1 MFSAKYAHYFQKK
14 SIFVYNFKCAMKKTL
29 FLFLLILHF
38 WSLWGNGYYC
48 KTIGLKEKLSLAAV
62 TDVTYDGNGGLWIGT
77 RFGLNQYRNGKIQ
90 TFLDDG
96 RGKIQGNYIN
106 LVHMD
111 TWGNLWTSTDK
122 GLFLYDK
129 SSDSFQL
136 LSEEPVTCAV
146 DDGEGI
152 WFGAHFGL
160 KYYSSKDK
168 TLTSHDSEIYTDY
181 QALYLYQGKILSLD
195 KKEGLLWGEEALPLP
210 ELSGSM
216 IMASA
221 LHEDKLYLSL
231 LNDGLVVYD
240 LALRHTVLTLKSG
253 EHGFPYAPL
262 LALLVLDN
270 ELWMGFDG
278 AGILSLDLENY
289 QWKSIEKSPVN
300 DGERIPLSVT
310 KLYEDPLG
318 NVWIGSVRS
327 GLIGLKWSPV
337 KSFNLTSIY
346 PTAENVIIDVFS
358 SSDGYIYL
366 GTDGSGICRYSPQTG
381 ISLAPRME
389 GIKVTS
395 VADFDEKTLL
405 IATYNLGFFLVDRV
419 TGARRPF
426 TLVDRNTNAAEC
438 FNSNAPTIYNL
449 ENGNLLLLAVH
460 PYEYNPST
468 RKFLS
473 FMDDTEGLATEI
485 VPIGPGNGTFYAYS
499 SDGLF
504 SLDLSEHRVSRIYAP
519 DLETGSLNTAVFH
532 GGHIWFGTNYGLFTF
547 DPRNST
553 VLKLDSG
560 LFSRVSR
567 LQSNGTDNLWIA
579 ADNTL
584 FLRRNSVVEMTGENR
599 GVPANEILSST
610 CTPDGT
616 IYLGGTAGVVEIGAD
631 CYFSEDKDKIVELRD
646 AASDELVLPHNYSS
660 LSISVNLA
668 GADPFER
675 ILYRYHLMGASEMT
689 TETFEDSIPLP
700 ALKPGNYK
708 LEVSYLRSDGTWSEA
723 QQVSSIRVKYPWFL
737 SMPMILI
744 YILLGMTL
752 IAISVDRLSRSRLK
766 ALEAELLAKNR
777 AFIGKID
784 EYIDQHLGNPQLNV
798 AQIAEHM
805 AMSRATLYHKI
816 HSAYGKG
823 VAEIVEE
830 RRMAKAEE
838 LLRSSSLS
846 VLDISEK
853 VGYSTSRYFSTRFKQ
868 IHDGVTPLKYRQAN
882 Q

>member
-1 MFSAKYAHYFQKK
+1 
-14 SIFVYNFKCAMKKTL
+14 MKKIL
-29 FLFLLILHF
+29 ISFILLVQF
-38 WSLWGNGYYC
+38 WSLWADGYYC
-48 KTIGLKEKLSLAAV
+48 KTIGLKERLSLAAV
-62 TDVTYDGNGGLWIGT
+62 TDVTYDGKGGLWIGT
-77 RFGLNQYRNGKIQ
+77 RFGLNQYRNGRIQ
-90 TFLDDG
+90 TYLDDG
-96 RGKIQGNYIN
+96 RGRIQGNYVN
-106 LVHMD
+106 LVHLD

-136 LSEEPVTCAV
+136 LSEDPVTCAV
-146 DDGEGI
+146 DDEDGV

-160 KYYSSKDK
+160 KHYSGRNK
-168 TLTSHDSEIYTDY
+168 TLSSSDSEIYTDY
-181 QALYLYQGKILSLD
+181 QALYQYQGKLLSLD
-195 KKEGLLWGEEALPLP
+195 KKEGLVWGGEALPLP
-210 ELSGSM
+210 ELGGSM

-231 LNDGLVVYD
+231 LNDGLIVYD
-240 LALRHTVLTLKSG
+240 LTLRQIVFSLKSG
-253 EHGFPYAPL
+253 QQGFPYAPL
-262 LALLVLDN
+262 LALLVMDD

-278 AGILSLDLENY
+278 AGILSLSLDNY

-300 DGERIPLSVT
+300 NGERIPLSVT
-310 KLYEDPLG
+310 KLYKDPLG

-337 KSFNLTSIY
+337 KSFNLTSSY
-346 PTAENVIIDVFS
+346 PAAENVIIDVFS
-358 SSDGYIYL
+358 STDGNIYL

-381 ISLAPRME
+381 ITLAPRME

-395 VADFDEKTLL
+395 IADFDEKNLL

-426 TLVDRNTNAAEC
+426 TLADRDTNAAEC

-449 ENGNLLLLAVH
+449 ENGNILLLAVH
-460 PYEYNPST
+460 PYEYNP
-468 RKFLS
+468 RMKIFLP
-473 FMDDTEGLATEI
+473 FLDETEGLATELI
-485 VPIGPGNGTFYAYS
+485 PIGPGNGTFYAYS
-499 SDGLF
+499 SAGLF
-504 SLDLSEHRVSRIYAP
+504 TLDLSEHRISRIYEP
-519 DLETGSLNTAVFH
+519 DLKTGSINTAVFH

-631 CYFSEDKDKIVELRD
+631 CYFSEDRNKKVELRD
-646 AASDELVLPHNYSS
+646 ASSDRLVLPHNYTT
-660 LSISVNLA
+660 LAVSVNLA

-675 ILYRYHLMGASEMT
+675 ILYRYHLLGASEMT
-689 TETFEDSIPLP
+689 TETFEDSISLP
-700 ALKPGNYK
+700 ALKPGNYR
-708 LEVSYLRSDGTWSEA
+708 LDVSYLRSDGTWSEA
-723 QQVSSIRVKYPWFL
+723 QQVSSIRVKYPWYS

-744 YILLGMTL
+744 YILMGISL
-752 IAISVDRLSRSRLK
+752 IFISVDRLSRRRLK
-766 ALEAELLAKNR
+766 TLEAELLAKNR
-777 AFIGKID
+777 AFTGKID
-784 EYIDQHLGNPQLNV
+784 EYIDQHLGDPQLNV

-816 HSAYGKG
+816 NSAYGKG

-838 LLRSSSLS
+838 LLRTTALS

-868 IHDGVTPLKYRQAN
+868 VHDGVTPLKYRQAN

>member
-1 MFSAKYAHYFQKK
+1 
-14 SIFVYNFKCAMKKTL
+14 MKKTL
-29 FLFLLILHF
+29 FSFILLVQF
-38 WSLWGNGYYC
+38 WSMWADGYYC

-62 TDVTYDGNGGLWIGT
+62 TDVTYDGKGGLWIGT
-77 RFGLNQYRNGKIQ
+77 RFGLNQYRNGRIQ
-90 TFLDDG
+90 TYLDDG
-96 RGKIQGNYIN
+96 RGRILGNYVN
-106 LVHMD
+106 LVHLD
-111 TWGNLWTSTDK
+111 SWGNLWTSTDK

-129 SSDSFQL
+129 SSDSFRL
-136 LSEEPVTCAV
+136 LSEDPVTCAV
-146 DDGEGI
+146 DDEEGV

-160 KYYSSKDK
+160 KYYSGKDK
-168 TLTSHDSEIYTDY
+168 ALSSSESEIYTDY
-181 QALYLYQGKILSLD
+181 QALYLYQGMLLTLD
-195 KKEGLLWGEEALPLP
+195 KKEGLTWGGEVLPLP
-210 ELSGSM
+210 ELNGSM

-231 LNDGLVVYD
+231 LNDGLIVYD
-240 LALRHTVLTLKSG
+240 LTLRHTVFSLKSG
-253 EHGFPYAPL
+253 EDGFPYEPL
-262 LALLVLDN
+262 LALLVMDD

-278 AGILSLDLENY
+278 AGILSLSLSDY

-310 KLYEDPLG
+310 RLYKDPLG

-366 GTDGSGICRYSPQTG
+366 GTDGSGIGRYSPQTG
-381 ISLAPRME
+381 ITLAPRME

-426 TLVDRNTNAAEC
+426 TLVDRSTNAAEC

-460 PYEYNPST
+460 PYEYNSST

-499 SDGLF
+499 SAGLF
-504 SLDLSEHRVSRIYAP
+504 TLDLVKHRISRIYEP
-519 DLETGSLNTAVFH
+519 DLKTGSINTAVFH
-532 GGHIWFGTNYGLFTF
+532 EGYIWFGTNYGLFTF
-547 DPRNST
+547 DPRNAT
-553 VLKLDSG
+553 VNKLDSG

-584 FLRRNSVVEMTGENR
+584 FLRRNDVVEMTGENR

-616 IYLGGTAGVVEIGAD
+616 IYLGGTTGVVEIGAD
-631 CYFSEDKDKIVELRD
+631 CYFSEDRNKKVELRD
-646 AASDELVLPHNYSS
+646 ASSGKLVLPYNYSS
-660 LSISVNLA
+660 LAVSVNLA

-675 ILYRYHLMGASEMT
+675 ILYRYHLLGASELT
-689 TETFEDSIPLP
+689 TETFEDSISLP
-700 ALKPGNYK
+700 ALKPGNYR
-708 LEVSYLRSDGTWSEA
+708 LDVSYLRSDGTWSEA
-723 QQVSSIRVKYPWFL
+723 QQVSAIRIKNPWYS
-737 SMPMILI
+737 SMAMILI
-744 YILLGMTL
+744 YILTSISL
-752 IAISVDRLSRSRLK
+752 IVISVDRLSRRRLK
-766 ALEAELLAKNR
+766 VLEAELLAKNR